1 MQKFIMLFGLP
12 ASGKSYW
19 AKAHLNESNI
29 WISSDNF
36 RESLGA
42 DKDNNY
48 IFNTMRSCTIDAL
61 TKGLTVIYDA
71 TNLARKHRMVIL
83 SEVKRRF
90 PAVFCRIEV
99 FMAPIE
105 VLKERNSHRTGAE
118 CVPDE
123 VFQKMLCSFQFP
135 QFFEGW
141 DEIHMNEHNQYQLA
155 DMANATDFDQMNP
168 HHKLTLWD
176 HSSKAREIMK
186 DHYGDAVMHEA
197 AFFHD
202 LGKLYTQTFDE
213 NGIAH
218 YYGHEN
224 AGAYMYAL
232 HAFELRL
239 FSFDEILDILFL
251 INYHM
256 RPYQWSD
263 RTFQKDLKLF
273 GADKIKKLKLIHF
286 CDEEAH

>member
-1 MQKFIMLFGLP
+1 MQKFIMLCGLP

-19 AKAHLNESNI
+19 ARAHRTASLTHL
-29 WISSDNF
+29 SSDEM
-36 RESLGA
+36 REIYGGS
-42 DKDNNY
+42 DNNQ
-48 IFNTMRSCTIDAL
+48 IFELMHQITISHLKD
-61 TKGLTVIYDA
+61 GLSVIYDA
-71 TNLARKHRMVIL
+71 TNLARKHRVAIL
-83 SEVKRRF
+83 SEVKRKF
-90 PAVFCRIEV
+90 PAVFCQIIV
-99 FMAPIE
+99 FMAPLDK
-105 VLKERNSHRTGAE
+105 LKERNSHRVGAA

-141 DEIHMNEHNQYQLA
+141 DEIHMDESNEYELV
-155 DMANATDFDQMNP
+155 DMANATEFDQMNP

-176 HSSKAREIMK
+176 HSSKARELMK
-186 DHYGDAVMHEA
+186 DHYGDAVMREA

-202 LGKLYTQTFDE
+202 IGKLYTQTFDE
-213 NGIAH
+213 NGVAH

-232 HAFELRL
+232 HAFQLGL
-239 FSFDEILDILFL
+239 YSFNEILDILFL

-263 RTFQKDLKLF
+263 RTFQKDLTLF
-273 GADKIKKLKLIHF
+273 GEDKIKKLKLLHF

>member
-1 MQKFIMLFGLP
+1 MQKFIMCCGLP
-12 ASGKSYW
+12 ASGKTYW
-19 AKAHLNESNI
+19 ATAETIIKDVTLL
-29 WISSDNF
+29 SSDGF
-36 RESLGA
+36 RETHPNY
-42 DKDNNY
+42 DNNA
-48 IFNTMRSCTIDAL
+48 IFELMHKYTIKSLEA
-61 TKGLTVIYDA
+61 GRTVIYDA
-71 TNLARKHRMVIL
+71 TNLARKHRIAIL
-83 SEVKRRF
+83 TEVKHKF

-99 FMAPIE
+99 FMAPIKM
-105 VLKERNSHRTGAE
+105 LKERNSHRTGAA

-155 DMANATDFDQMNP
+155 DMASATDFDQMNP

-176 HSSKAREIMK
+176 HSSKACEIMK
-186 DHYGDAVMHEA
+186 EHYGDAVMREA

-202 LGKLYTQTFDE
+202 LGKFYTQTFDE
-213 NGIAH
+213 NGVAH

-239 FSFDEILDILFL
+239 FSFNEILDILFL

-263 RTFQKDLKLF
+263 RTFQKDLELF

>member
-1 MQKFIMLFGLP
+1 MQKFIMLCGLP

-19 AKAHLNESNI
+19 AKAHRTASLTHL
-29 WISSDNF
+29 SSDEL
-36 RESLGA
+36 REIYG
-42 DKDNNY
+42 DYDNNQ
-48 IFNTMRSCTIDAL
+48 IFELMHQLTISDL
-61 TKGLTVIYDA
+61 KDGLSVIYDA
-71 TNLARKHRMVIL
+71 TNLARKHRVAIL
-83 SEVKRRF
+83 SEVKRKF
-90 PAVFCRIEV
+90 PAVFCQIIV
-99 FMAPIE
+99 FMAPLRK
-105 VLKERNSHRTGAE
+105 LKERNSHRVGAA

-141 DEIHMNEHNQYQLA
+141 DEIHMDESNEYELV
-155 DMANATDFDQMNP
+155 DMANATEFDQMNP

-176 HSSKAREIMK
+176 HSSKARELMK
-186 DHYGDAVMHEA
+186 DHYGDAVMREA

-202 LGKLYTQTFDE
+202 VGKLYTQTFDE
-213 NGIAH
+213 GGVAH

-232 HAFELRL
+232 HAFQLGL
-239 FSFDEILDILFL
+239 YSFNEILDILFL

-263 RTFQKDLKLF
+263 RTFQKDLQLF
-273 GADKIKKLKLIHF
+273 GEDKIKKLKLLHF

>member
-19 AKAHLNESNI
+19 AKAHLNGSNI

-48 IFNTMRSCTIDAL
+48 IFNTMHSCTIDAL

-71 TNLARKHRMVIL
+71 TNLARKHRMAIL
-83 SEVKRRF
+83 SEVKRKF
-90 PAVFCRIEV
+90 PAVFCSIEV
-99 FMAPIE
+99 FMAPTE
-105 VLKERNSHRTGAE
+105 VLKERNSHRTGAG

-186 DHYGDAVMHEA
+186 DHYGDAVMREA

-202 LGKLYTQTFDE
+202 LGKPYTQTFDE
-213 NGIAH
+213 NGVAH

-232 HAFELRL
+232 HAFELEL
-239 FSFDEILDILFL
+239 YSFNEILDILFL

>member
-1 MQKFIMLFGLP
+1 MQKFIMLCGLP

-19 AKAHLNESNI
+19 AKAHRTDSLTHL
-29 WISSDNF
+29 SSDEL
-36 RESLGA
+36 REIYG
-42 DKDNNY
+42 DYDNNQ
-48 IFNTMRSCTIDAL
+48 IFELMHRLTISDL
-61 TKGLTVIYDA
+61 KDGLSVIYDA
-71 TNLARKHRMVIL
+71 TNLARKHRVAIL
-83 SEVKRRF
+83 SEVKRKF
-90 PAVFCRIEV
+90 PAVFCQIIV
-99 FMAPIE
+99 FMAPLSK
-105 VLKERNSHRTGAE
+105 LKERNSHRVGAA

-135 QFFEGW
+135 QFCEGW
-141 DEIHMNEHNQYQLA
+141 DEIHMDESNEYELV
-155 DMANATDFDQMNP
+155 DMANATEFDQMNP

-176 HSSKAREIMK
+176 HSSKARELMK
-186 DHYGDAVMHEA
+186 DHYGDAVMREA

-202 LGKLYTQTFDE
+202 VGKLYTQTFDE
-213 NGIAH
+213 GGVAH

-232 HAFELRL
+232 HAFQLGL
-239 FSFDEILDILFL
+239 YSFNEILDILFL

-263 RTFQKDLKLF
+263 RTFQKDLQLF
-273 GADKIKKLKLIHF
+273 GEDKIKKLKLLHF

>member
-1 MQKFIMLFGLP
+1 MQKFIMLCGLP

-19 AKAHLNESNI
+19 AKAHRTDSLTHL
-29 WISSDNF
+29 SSDEL
-36 RESLGA
+36 REIYG
-42 DKDNNY
+42 DYDNNQ
-48 IFNTMRSCTIDAL
+48 IFELMHQMTINDL
-61 TKGLTVIYDA
+61 KDGLSVIYDA
-71 TNLARKHRMVIL
+71 TNLARKHRVAIL
-83 SEVKRRF
+83 SEVKHKF
-90 PAVFCRIEV
+90 PAVFCQIIV
-99 FMAPIE
+99 FMAPLRK
-105 VLKERNSHRTGAE
+105 LKERNSHRVGAA

-135 QFFEGW
+135 QFCEGW
-141 DEIHMNEHNQYQLA
+141 DEIHMDESNEYELV
-155 DMANATDFDQMNP
+155 DMANATEFDQMNP

-176 HSSKAREIMK
+176 HSSKARELMK
-186 DHYGDAVMHEA
+186 NHYGDAVMREA

-202 LGKLYTQTFDE
+202 VGKLYTQTFDE
-213 NGIAH
+213 GGIAH

-232 HAFELRL
+232 HAFQLGL
-239 FSFDEILDILFL
+239 YSFNEILDILFL

-263 RTFQKDLKLF
+263 RTFQKDLQLF
-273 GADKIKKLKLIHF
+273 GEDKIKKLKLLHF